1 MYRTLYG
8 MPDTAT
14 PETRTGRR
22 PALTRERVAGE
33 ALRLLDRDGLGAL
46 SMRRLAAELG
56 VGTMTLYGYVRD
68 KDELLDAVVDAA
80 SAPAETIELEGDWRT
95 RLETLMRALH
105 GALAA
110 RPWLV
115 QLRFTRPL
123 LSPGALRLTET
134 AMRVLLDAGFSADE
148 AARAYRALFL
158 HTFACAGFEGA
169 TGDLRGV
176 AATLAMLPADEYP
189 ALSGAAVEAVRA
201 MEPDA
206 QFESGLALI
215 LDGVSSGR

>member
-1 MYRTLYG
+1 
-8 MPDTAT
+8 MPDAAT
-14 PETRTGRR
+14 RETQIAHR

-33 ALRLLDRDGLGAL
+33 ALRLLDRDGLEGL
-46 SMRRLAAELG
+46 SMRRLAAELD
-56 VGTMTLYGYVRD
+56 VGTMTLYGYFRD

-80 SAPAETIELEGDWRT
+80 SAPAEDIELEGDWRA
-95 RLETLMRALH
+95 RMETLMRALH
-105 GALAA
+105 AGLAA

-115 QLRFTRPL
+115 QLRFTHPL
-123 LSPGALRLTET
+123 LSLGALRLTEM
-134 AMRVLLDAGFSADE
+134 AMRVLLDAGFGADE

-169 TGDLRGV
+169 TRDLRGV

-189 ALSGAAVEAVRA
+189 ALSGAAVEAARS

-215 LDGVSSGR
+215 LDGVAAGRAG